1 MSMSESGTNQQP
13 ANVLDTILSDD
24 GPMPPARIGI
34 RSLAFLLDFILCSAI
49 ATLLIWKVFLPM
61 SHPGSFL
68 ELNEWVDQLLKWMQ
82 STEATRETMPEPGKD
97 LLAALRYASEVQ
109 LLTFWAYFGIGE
121 IFLGGSLGKRACR
134 LQSISTIT
142 LGPLNFFAAFLRA
155 GLKTAT
161 LFFLSPLLLI
171 ATLLTLCFN
180 KRRQMG
186 HDLLS
191 RSAVI
196 DQKHLKNELPPQS

>member
-1 MSMSESGTNQQP
+1 MSESGTNQSP
-13 ANVLDTILSDD
+13 NKLLDSILSDD
-24 GPMPPARIGI
+24 GPMPSARLGI

-82 STEATRETMPEPGKD
+82 SAEATRETMPEPGKD
-97 LLAALRYASEVQ
+97 LLAALRYASEIQ
-109 LLTFWAYFGIGE
+109 LLTFWVYFGIGE

-134 LQSISTIT
+134 LRSISTIT
-142 LGPLNFFAAFLRA
+142 LGPLNFFAALLRA
-155 GLKTAT
+155 GIKTAA

-171 ATLLTLCFN
+171 ATLVALFFN
-180 KRRQMG
+180 PRRQMG
-186 HDLLS
+186 HDLLA
-191 RSAVI
+191 RTAVV
-196 DQKHLKNELPPQS
+196 DEKLFKNELPPQS

>member
-1 MSMSESGTNQQP
+1 MSESDTNQSP
-13 ANVLDTILSDD
+13 NKLLDSILSDD
-24 GPMPPARIGI
+24 GPMPSARLGI

-82 STEATRETMPEPGKD
+82 SAEATRETMPEPGKD
-97 LLAALRYASEVQ
+97 LLAALRYASEIQ
-109 LLTFWAYFGIGE
+109 LLTFWVYFGIGE

-134 LQSISTIT
+134 LRSISTIT
-142 LGPLNFFAAFLRA
+142 LGPLNFFAALLRA
-155 GLKTAT
+155 GIKTAA

-171 ATLLTLCFN
+171 ATLVALFFN
-180 KRRQMG
+180 PRRQMG
-186 HDLLS
+186 HDLLA
-191 RSAVI
+191 RTAVV
-196 DQKHLKNELPPQS
+196 DEKLFKNELPPQS